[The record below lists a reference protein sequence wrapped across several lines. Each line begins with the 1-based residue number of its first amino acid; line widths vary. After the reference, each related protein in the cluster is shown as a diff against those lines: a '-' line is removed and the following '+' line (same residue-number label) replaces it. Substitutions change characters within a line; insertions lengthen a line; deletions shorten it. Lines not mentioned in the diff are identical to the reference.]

1 MILGPQRDAK
11 ATESINRTRGMNE
24 IDLQPSERTQDAMD
38 SIHPPQYRA
47 YKQML
52 PHPVFLLGFQG
63 ITFEFSGFCS
73 KHFTSRAMQPPT
85 TSSVFIVFKF

>member
-38 SIHPPQYRA
+38 SIHPPQYKNTKSENGRDM
-47 YKQML
+47 Y
-52 PHPVFLLGFQG
+52 
-63 ITFEFSGFCS
+63 FEEKSTGL
-73 KHFTSRAMQPPT
+73 TSNKDQPR
-85 TSSVFIVFKF
+85 VW